1 MFLLVRI
8 FQTETLSPFLRR
20 SGKRLPL
27 RIASRSVLA
36 LLAGILTLLPPVVLA
51 QADDPALT
59 VNICDRTEQVRS
71 RILLKVSAT
80 DCTDVSTSELA
91 AITTLSATSNGVLSL
106 RAGDFAGLTGLKK
119 LYLARNHL
127 IGLPADI
134 FAELSSLTELDLA
147 SNQLIS
153 LPAGLFDALSSLGK
167 LNLSNNPDLSYSPYL
182 LSPLTSLTQLN
193 GTAYTSPAPP
203 GAPTGLTAAFIDEH
217 IALSWT
223 SPATGTPTS
232 YRILRQAGTDP
243 QAVYVA
249 DTYAAHRD
257 AVTYT
262 DTGVTAGETYTYQI
276 QALNAGGA
284 SAGSNLAVA
293 VVDICGRTE
302 SVRTTILAVVTATDC
317 ALVSISE
324 LAAITSLDLSGAS
337 ITTLQAGDFAG
348 MTGVT
353 TLDLPDD
360 LDASAYS
367 PYLLS
372 SLTSLTQF
380 NGASY
385 TPPTPPGAP
394 TGLTATFTDGHIALR
409 WTAPATGIP
418 SSYRIL
424 RQPVVIATD
433 CALVSPN
440 KLAAITNL
448 ELGNGYLHSLR
459 SRDFAGMT
467 GLMRLDLHGNRIT
480 RLPAGVFDELPNLT
494 YLNLDATNL
503 MALPAGV
510 FDKLT
515 KLTTL
520 DLCANELR
528 TLPAGIFDKLTE
540 LTTLELYLNDLR
552 TLPAGI
558 FDHLPNLTKLYLYRN
573 ELTSLRA
580 GVFDKLTNLSSLLL
594 HENDLTSLP
603 AGIFDALANL
613 TELNLAENDLTSLP
627 AGIFDELSNLTEL
640 NLVDN
645 VGLSYSP
652 YLLSPLTSLTRLSY
666 AHYTRP
672 APPGAPTDLM
682 ATVRAAGIHLSWT
695 APATGTPTSYRILR
709 QAGTDP
715 QEVYVADTYDTGGT
729 AVTYTDTGVTAGETY
744 TYQVQALNAGG
755 ASAGSNEA
763 EATMSS
769 VANICDRTGPVL
781 TAILAQVSGT
791 ACGRVLTSQL
801 AALTSLD
808 LSGASIVALQASDF
822 AGLSGLTS
830 LDLSDNTLGVLPPG
844 VFDPLSSLTTLDLSN
859 NTLGTL
865 PPGVFDSL
873 SSLTTLD
880 LSDNALAALPA
891 GVFDALASLTTLNL
905 ANNSALSYSP
915 KVLSPLTSL
924 TRLNGE
930 SYTPPA
936 PSNAPTDLTATITTG
951 GIALHWTAP
960 TTGLVTSYRLLRQEG
975 ASPQEVYV
983 ADTYDAGGAAV
994 TYTDADITVGETYRY
1009 QVQAL
1014 NAGGASPESN
1024 EAVVALTAVVD
1035 LCDRTEPVQTAVVE
1049 AVHTITC
1056 APFSAVKLAAI
1067 SILDLSGQHIRA
1079 LRAND
1084 FAGMSGL
1091 TVLNL
1096 RETDVES
1103 LEAGVFDPLPDLIT
1117 LDLHG
1122 NQLESLP
1129 GGVFDVLS
1137 QLTTLRLSNNLLR
1150 GLPAGVFDYLS
1161 ALTTLDLSN
1170 NNLSALPPGVF
1181 DHLSSLTTLD
1191 LSNNALTAL
1200 PAGLFDALSNLT
1212 TLDLSNNTLT
1222 ALPVGI
1228 FDVLSNLTTLRLN
1241 NNPDLSY
1248 SPEVLSRL
1256 TRLTRLNGAPYT
1268 PPALPSAPTNLTAT
1282 ITSGGIALHWMVP
1295 TTGVATSYRILRHAG
1310 TGPQEVYVADTYA
1323 TGRAAVTYTDADI
1336 TAGETYRYQVQALN
1350 AGGASPPSNEAVLT
1364 ATNAIFRITSVGPFT
1379 VQEGTTAVATLTASV
1394 SSTSSNSLTWSI
1406 PSGPAGGA
1414 DGHAFSLSS
1423 SGSLTFRAAKDFEAP
1438 DDADTDGT
1446 YEVTV
1451 QVGGDAQAALAEA
1464 TLRVTLDNV
1473 DEPAVITLSTTQPQV
1488 GRALTA
1494 TLTDP
1499 DGTVSGITWAWTSSA
1514 DHTSWTPIPGAD
1526 SAVYTPQV
1534 TDLGHYLR
1542 VTASYID
1549 DVFGAGRSA
1558 PAVLTDIV
1566 QVAPVRRPPGGGGGG
1581 GGGGNGGGGPA
1592 CTQDD
1597 VHGNTAAQATVIA
1610 LDTLTAGAICPAA
1623 DVDYFTATIPER
1635 GLVFVETTGT
1645 GPLRGTILQDGVVWA
1660 SGPIGGRQA
1669 RGRLGVLV
1677 QAGPV
1682 VVAVQGQGGATGAYT
1697 LVVTFVRGTLENP
1710 RPASFQSGVGVLSG
1724 WVCEAEEVEI
1734 EIVGAGRQE
1743 AAYGTERLDTAGVCG
1758 DTNNGFGLLFNWN
1771 LLGGG
1776 EYEVVVFVDGLV
1788 LGWATVTVTTLG
1800 EEFLRD
1806 VPGECMVADFPSAGE
1821 TVRLVW
1827 QEAQQNFVLAEGSAP
1842 TEASR
1847 SGMAGVG
1854 FLENPSANSFQS
1866 GIGVISGWVCAADE
1880 VMITIGDLAPQM
1892 AGYGTERLDTQED
1905 CGDTDN
1911 GFGLLF
1917 NWNLL
1922 GDGEHEVIATVDGT
1936 ELARTTVRV
1945 TTLGEEFVRDAVG
1958 ECTVADFPHPG
1969 ETVTLTWQES
1979 SQNFVI
1985 TEIE

>member
-1 MFLLVRI
+1 M
-8 FQTETLSPFLRR
+8 
-20 SGKRLPL
+20 

-36 LLAGILTLLPPVVLA
+36 LLAGILTLLPPVVVA
-51 QADDPALT
+51 QAADPALS
-59 VNICDRTEQVRS
+59 VDICDRTEQVRS

-80 DCTDVSTSELA
+80 GCTDVSTSELA

-147 SNQLIS
+147 SNQLTG
-153 LPAGLFDALSSLGK
+153 LPAGIFDALSSLGK
-167 LNLSNNPDLSYSPYL
+167 LNLANNSDLSYSPYL

-193 GTAYTSPAPP
+193 GTAYTPPAPP
-203 GAPTGLTAAFIDEH
+203 GAPTALTATFTNGH
-217 IALSWT
+217 IALRWT
-223 SPATGTPTS
+223 APTTGTPTS
-232 YRILRQAGTDP
+232 YRILRQAGDDP
-243 QAVYVA
+243 QVIYVA
-249 DTYAAHRD
+249 DTYDVHRD
-257 AVTYT
+257 AFTYT
-262 DTGVTAGETYTYQI
+262 DTGVTAGETYTYQV
-276 QALNAGGA
+276 QSLNAGGA

-302 SVRTTILAVVTATDC
+302 SVRTAILAAVTAADC
-317 ALVSISE
+317 ALVSVSG
-324 LAAITSLDLSGAS
+324 LAALTTLDLSGAS
-337 ITTLQAGDFAG
+337 ITALQVDDFAG
-348 MTGVT
+348 MTGLT

-372 SLTSLTQF
+372 RLTSLTQL

-385 TPPTPPGAP
+385 TRPAPPGAP
-394 TGLTATFTDGHIALR
+394 TGLTGTFTNGHIVLS
-409 WTAPATGIP
+409 WTAPTTGTP
-418 SSYRIL
+418 TSYRIL
-424 RQPVVIATD
+424 RREGAGSQEVYVADTYGAGGTAVTYTDTGVTAGETYWYQVQALNAGGASAGSNEAVARAFVPVNICGRTSRMQRAILAKPVVVATD

-467 GLMRLDLHGNRIT
+467 GLTRLDLRGNRIT
-480 RLPAGVFDELPNLT
+480 RLPGGVFDHMPNLT

-503 MALPAGV
+503 MSLPAGV

-528 TLPAGIFDKLTE
+528 TLPTGIFDKLTE
-540 LTTLELYLNDLR
+540 LTTLELYFNDLR

-573 ELTSLRA
+573 RLTSLRA
-580 GVFDKLTNLSSLLL
+580 GAFDKLTNLSSLLL
-594 HENDLTSLP
+594 HDNDLTSLPPGLFDALANLTELNLADNDLTSLP
-603 AGIFDALANL
+603 AGIFDALA
-613 TELNLAENDLTSLP
+613 D
-627 AGIFDELSNLTEL
+627 LTEL

-645 VGLSYSP
+645 SALSYSP

-709 QAGTDP
+709 QAGADP
-715 QEVYVADTYDTGGT
+715 QEVYVVDTYAAHRD

-769 VANICDRTGPVL
+769 VANICDRTSSVL

-791 ACGRVLTSQL
+791 ACGRVLTSEL

-808 LSGASIVALQASDF
+808 LSGASIAALQANDF
-822 AGLSGLTS
+822 AGLSGLIT
-830 LDLSDNTLGVLPPG
+830 LDLSDNTL
-844 VFDPLSSLTTLDLSN
+844 DA
-859 NTLGTL
+859 L

-880 LSDNALAALPA
+880 LSNNALTTLPPGVFDPLASLTALDLSNNALTALPA
-891 GVFDALASLTTLNL
+891 GVFAALASLTTLNL

-915 KVLSPLTSL
+915 EVLSPLVSL
-924 TRLNGE
+924 THLNGE

-936 PSNAPTDLTATITTG
+936 PSNAPTDLKAIITTG
-951 GIALHWTAP
+951 GIILHWTAP
-960 TTGLVTSYRLLRQEG
+960 TAGVVTSYRILRQEG
-975 ASPQEVYV
+975 ASPQEVHV
-983 ADTYDAGGAAV
+983 ADTYAAGGAAV

-1049 AVHTITC
+1049 AVHTLTC

-1067 SILDLSGQHIRA
+1067 SILDLSGQHLRA
-1079 LRAND
+1079 LQADD

-1096 RETDVES
+1096 RETDVEL
-1103 LEAGVFDPLPDLIT
+1103 LEAGVFDPLPNLIT

-1122 NQLESLP
+1122 NQLGSLP
-1129 GGVFDVLS
+1129 DGVFDPLS
-1137 QLTTLRLSNNLLR
+1137 QLASLDLSNNLLR
-1150 GLPAGVFDYLS
+1150 GLPAGVFDSLS
-1161 ALTTLDLSN
+1161 SLTTLDLSDN
-1170 NNLSALPPGVF
+1170 TLSALPPGVF
-1181 DHLSSLTTLD
+1181 DSLSSLTTLD

-1200 PAGLFDALSNLT
+1200 PPGIFDALS
-1212 TLDLSNNTLT
+1212 S
-1222 ALPVGI
+1222 
-1228 FDVLSNLTTLRLN
+1228 LTTLRLN

-1248 SPEVLSRL
+1248 PPELLRPL
-1256 TRLTRLNGAPYT
+1256 TSLTRLNGAPYT
-1268 PPALPSAPTNLTAT
+1268 PP
-1282 ITSGGIALHWMVP
+1282 
-1295 TTGVATSYRILRHAG
+1295 
-1310 TGPQEVYVADTYA
+1310 D
-1323 TGRAAVTYTDADI
+1323 
-1336 TAGETYRYQVQALN
+1336 
-1350 AGGASPPSNEAVLT
+1350 PPRT
-1364 ATNAIFRITSVGPFT
+1364 
-1379 VQEGTTAVATLTASV
+1379 
-1394 SSTSSNSLTWSI
+1394 
-1406 PSGPAGGA
+1406 
-1414 DGHAFSLSS
+1414 
-1423 SGSLTFRAAKDFEAP
+1423 
-1438 DDADTDGT
+1438 
-1446 YEVTV
+1446 
-1451 QVGGDAQAALAEA
+1451 
-1464 TLRVTLDNV
+1464 
-1473 DEPAVITLSTTQPQV
+1473 
-1488 GRALTA
+1488 
-1494 TLTDP
+1494 
-1499 DGTVSGITWAWTSSA
+1499 
-1514 DHTSWTPIPGAD
+1514 
-1526 SAVYTPQV
+1526 
-1534 TDLGHYLR
+1534 
-1542 VTASYID
+1542 
-1549 DVFGAGRSA
+1549 
-1558 PAVLTDIV
+1558 
-1566 QVAPVRRPPGGGGGG
+1566 PPGTPPASGGG
-1581 GGGGNGGGGPA
+1581 GGGGNGGGPA

-1597 VHGNTAAQATVIA
+1597 VHGNTAAQATAIA
-1610 LDTLTAGAICPAA
+1610 LDTLTAGAICPAT
-1623 DVDYFTATIPER
+1623 DVDYFTVTIPER
-1635 GLVFVETTGT
+1635 GLVFVETTGA

-1660 SGPIGGRQA
+1660 SGPMGGRQT
-1669 RGRLGVLV
+1669 RDRLGVLV

-1697 LVVTFVRGTLENP
+1697 LGVTFVRGTLENP
-1710 RPASFQSGVGVLSG
+1710 RQNSFQSGIGVLSG
-1724 WVCEAEEVEI
+1724 WVCDAEEVEI
-1734 EIVGAGRQE
+1734 EIVGAGRHE

-1771 LLGGG
+1771 LLGDG
-1776 EYEVVVFVDGLV
+1776 EHEVVVLADDLV
-1788 LGWATVTVTTLG
+1788 LDWATVTVTTLG
-1800 EEFLRD
+1800 QEFVRGAAGACLVD
-1806 VPGECMVADFPSAGE
+1806 DFPTQGE
-1821 TVRLVW
+1821 SVTLVW
-1827 QEAQQNFVLAEGSAP
+1827 QQTSQNFVIAGGSRPAESPPG
-1842 TEASR
+1842 R
-1847 SGMAGVG
+1847 SSGLTG
-1854 FLENPSANSFQS
+1854 FLENPSPNSFQS
-1866 GIGVISGWVCAADE
+1866 GIGVVSGWVCEAEE
-1880 VMITIGDLAPQM
+1880 VVIRIGDLAPQV
-1892 AGYGTERLDTQED
+1892 AGYGTERLDALD
-1905 CGDTDN
+1905 VCGDTDN

-1922 GDGEHEVIATVDGT
+1922 GDGEHEVVASADGV
-1936 ELARTTVRV
+1936 ELGRTPVRV
-1945 TTLGEEFVRDAVG
+1945 TTLGEEFVRGAVG
-1958 ECTVADFPHPG
+1958 ECVVADFPRPG
-1969 ETVTLTWQES
+1969 ETATLTWQES

-1985 TEIE
+1985 ADLE

>member
-27 RIASRSVLA
+27 RLASRSVLA

-51 QADDPALT
+51 QADDPALS
-59 VNICDRTEQVRS
+59 VDICDRTEQVRS

-147 SNQLIS
+147 SNRLIS

-203 GAPTGLTAAFIDEH
+203 GAPTGLTAAFTDEH

-353 TLDLPDD
+353 TLDQPDD

-372 SLTSLTQF
+372 RLTSLTQL

-385 TPPTPPGAP
+385 TRPAPPGAP

-409 WTAPATGIP
+409 WTAPATGAP
-418 SSYRIL
+418 TSYRIL
-424 RQPVVIATD
+424 RQEGVGSQVVYVADTYAAGGTAVTYTDTGVTAGETYWYQVQALNAGGASAGSNMAAARAFVPVNICGRTSRMQRAILAKPVVIATD

-558 FDHLPNLTKLYLYRN
+558 FDRLPNLTKLYLYRN

-580 GVFDKLTNLSSLLL
+580 GVFDKLMNLSSLLL

-603 AGIFDALANL
+603 EGIFDELSSL
-613 TELNLAENDLTSLP
+613 RELNLAENDLTSLP

-645 VGLSYSP
+645 SNLSYSP

-672 APPGAPTDLM
+672 APPGAPTDLT

-729 AVTYTDTGVTAGETY
+729 AVTYTDTAVAAGETY

-801 AALTSLD
+801 AAITSLD
-808 LSGASIVALQASDF
+808 LSGASIAALQASDF

-830 LDLSDNTLGVLPPG
+830 LGLSDNTLGALPPG
-844 VFDPLSSLTTLDLSN
+844 VFDPLSSLTTLDLS
-859 NTLGTL
+859 
-865 PPGVFDSL
+865 
-873 SSLTTLD
+873 
-880 LSDNALAALPA
+880 DNALTALPA
-891 GVFDALASLTTLNL
+891 GVFDALSSLTTLNL

-915 KVLSPLTSL
+915 EALSPLTSL

-936 PSNAPTDLTATITTG
+936 PSNAPTDLAATITTG

-960 TTGLVTSYRLLRQEG
+960 TTGVVTSYRILRQEG
-975 ASPQEVYV
+975 AGPQEVHV
-983 ADTYDAGGAAV
+983 ADTYASGGAAV

-1014 NAGGASPESN
+1014 NAGGASPKSN

-1129 GGVFDVLS
+1129 GGVFDALS
-1137 QLTTLRLSNNLLR
+1137 QLATLDLSNNLLR

-1191 LSNNALTAL
+1191 LSNNALAAL
-1200 PAGLFDALSNLT
+1200 PADLFDALSNLA

-1222 ALPVGI
+1222 ALPAGI

-1268 PPALPSAPTNLTAT
+1268 PPSAPE
-1282 ITSGGIALHWMVP
+1282 H
-1295 TTGVATSYRILRHAG
+1295 
-1310 TGPQEVYVADTYA
+1310 
-1323 TGRAAVTYTDADI
+1323 
-1336 TAGETYRYQVQALN
+1336 
-1350 AGGASPPSNEAVLT
+1350 
-1364 ATNAIFRITSVGPFT
+1364 
-1379 VQEGTTAVATLTASV
+1379 
-1394 SSTSSNSLTWSI
+1394 
-1406 PSGPAGGA
+1406 
-1414 DGHAFSLSS
+1414 
-1423 SGSLTFRAAKDFEAP
+1423 P
-1438 DDADTDGT
+1438 D
-1446 YEVTV
+1446 
-1451 QVGGDAQAALAEA
+1451 
-1464 TLRVTLDNV
+1464 
-1473 DEPAVITLSTTQPQV
+1473 
-1488 GRALTA
+1488 
-1494 TLTDP
+1494 
-1499 DGTVSGITWAWTSSA
+1499 
-1514 DHTSWTPIPGAD
+1514 
-1526 SAVYTPQV
+1526 
-1534 TDLGHYLR
+1534 
-1542 VTASYID
+1542 
-1549 DVFGAGRSA
+1549 
-1558 PAVLTDIV
+1558 
-1566 QVAPVRRPPGGGGGG
+1566 
-1581 GGGGNGGGGPA
+1581 
-1592 CTQDD
+1592 
-1597 VHGNTAAQATVIA
+1597 
-1610 LDTLTAGAICPAA
+1610 
-1623 DVDYFTATIPER
+1623 
-1635 GLVFVETTGT
+1635 
-1645 GPLRGTILQDGVVWA
+1645 
-1660 SGPIGGRQA
+1660 
-1669 RGRLGVLV
+1669 
-1677 QAGPV
+1677 
-1682 VVAVQGQGGATGAYT
+1682 
-1697 LVVTFVRGTLENP
+1697 
-1710 RPASFQSGVGVLSG
+1710 
-1724 WVCEAEEVEI
+1724 
-1734 EIVGAGRQE
+1734 
-1743 AAYGTERLDTAGVCG
+1743 
-1758 DTNNGFGLLFNWN
+1758 
-1771 LLGGG
+1771 
-1776 EYEVVVFVDGLV
+1776 
-1788 LGWATVTVTTLG
+1788 
-1800 EEFLRD
+1800 
-1806 VPGECMVADFPSAGE
+1806 
-1821 TVRLVW
+1821 
-1827 QEAQQNFVLAEGSAP
+1827 
-1842 TEASR
+1842 
-1847 SGMAGVG
+1847 
-1854 FLENPSANSFQS
+1854 
-1866 GIGVISGWVCAADE
+1866 
-1880 VMITIGDLAPQM
+1880 
-1892 AGYGTERLDTQED
+1892 
-1905 CGDTDN
+1905 
-1911 GFGLLF
+1911 
-1917 NWNLL
+1917 
-1922 GDGEHEVIATVDGT
+1922 
-1936 ELARTTVRV
+1936 
-1945 TTLGEEFVRDAVG
+1945 
-1958 ECTVADFPHPG
+1958 
-1969 ETVTLTWQES
+1969 
-1979 SQNFVI
+1979 
-1985 TEIE
+1985 